1 MPRPAGAGRKA
12 GTPNKKTQALHDLA
26 ESLGVS
32 PFEILLLVAKG
43 DWKALGIPLI
53 EIKKDGQLV
62 ETKNPVIDI
71 ETRVQ
76 AAKEACKYLHPQRK
90 AVELSTDENT
100 GFRIVVEEYKP
111 KDVK

>member
-1 MPRPAGAGRKA
+1 MPRPDGAGRKA
-12 GTPNKKTQALHDLA
+12 GTPNKKTQELHELA
-26 ESLGVS
+26 EKLGVS

-43 DWKALGIPLI
+43 DWKTLGIPLI
-53 EIKKDGQLV
+53 EIKKDGFIIEQ
-62 ETKNPVIDI
+62 KNPIIDI

-111 KDVK
+111 KEQK